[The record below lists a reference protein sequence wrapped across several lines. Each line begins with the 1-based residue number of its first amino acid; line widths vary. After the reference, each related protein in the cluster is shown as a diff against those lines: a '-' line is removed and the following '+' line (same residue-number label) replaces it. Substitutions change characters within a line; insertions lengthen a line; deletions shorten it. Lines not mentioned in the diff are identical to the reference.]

1 MKNFFHKNFNN
12 LFLILV
18 ESSPDLHSSTTTSN
32 LLNLLLAPIN
42 SYPTVLTLLAL
53 PNYAALL
60 AVQPFQTRRSIAH
73 AIVTSILKN
82 ETLIESPEDV
92 NGILDICNVLIR
104 DQKDAT
110 LSSPFS
116 GLTGG
121 RIPRSS
127 GIPPMMDPEEFAE
140 EQGWLARIIHLFK
153 SDDPDNQ
160 FMVMLTC

>member
-1 MKNFFHKNFNN
+1 M
-12 LFLILV
+12 
-18 ESSPDLHSSTTTSN
+18 
-32 LLNLLLAPIN
+32 APIN

-60 AVQPFQTRRSIAH
+60 LAEQPFQTRRSIAH

-82 ETLIESPEDV
+82 ETLIETPEDV
-92 NGILDICNVLIR
+92 SGILDLCNVLIR

-121 RIPRSS
+121 RGTRSIGTS
-127 GIPPMMDPEEFAE
+127 QKMDPEEFAE
-140 EQGWLARIIHLFK
+140 EQGWLARIIHLFQ
-153 SDDPDNQ
+153 SSDPDVQ
-160 FMVMLTC
+160 FMV